1 VSAKLNLD
9 SGRIIANEQVAKNH
23 FVLSLL
29 LSSTFDSA
37 LPGQFIMIRKQGVK
51 DPLLSRPLSLYG
63 VYQTEVGTVLEFLYR
78 VVGKG
83 TLALSRLT
91 AGDTVDI
98 LGPLGKPFE
107 VIPDRNHVLFLAG
120 GIGVAPLSYFL
131 EYLSKNLDQN
141 VPKQPDRSVLRKISF
156 YLGATTA
163 LSLVGLD
170 KIERFCSDVRISTDD
185 GTAGFTGTVTELLE
199 RDLEGIDH
207 HDLCIYSCGSAPMIR
222 SLARILQPLSIP
234 CHVSMEERM
243 ACGIGACL
251 GCSIKVRE
259 AESGWAYCQVCVDGP
274 VFDIKDLLWD

>member
-1 VSAKLNLD
+1 MTTKLNLD
-9 SGRIIANEQVAKNH
+9 SGSIIENLQIAKDH
-23 FVLSLL
+23 FVMSLL
-29 LSSTFDSA
+29 LTSTCDSA

-63 VYQTEVGTVLEFLYR
+63 VYQTEAGSVLEFLYR

-91 AGDTVDI
+91 AGDTVDV

-107 VIPDRNHVLFLAG
+107 VIPDRPHVILLAG

-131 EYLSKNLDQN
+131 EYLAKNLDQN
-141 VPKQPDRSVLRKISF
+141 PSDKQVMSTARKITF
-156 YLGATTA
+156 YLGATTD
-163 LSLVGLD
+163 SYLVGLA
-170 KIERFCSDVRISTDD
+170 KIERFCTDLRISTDD
-185 GTAGFTGTVTELLE
+185 GTAGFTGTITALLGN
-199 RDLEGIDH
+199 DLESIDH
-207 HDLCIYSCGSAPMIR
+207 KNLCIYSCGPAPMIR
-222 SLARILQPLSIP
+222 SLSQILQPLSIP

-251 GCSIKVRE
+251 GCSIKVSE
-259 AESGWAYCQVCVDGP
+259 PSTGWAYCQVCMDGP

>member
-1 VSAKLNLD
+1 MKLNLD
-9 SGRIIANEQVAKNH
+9 SGRIIENQQIAKDH
-23 FVLSLL
+23 FVMSLL
-29 LSSTFDSA
+29 LTSTCDSA

-63 VYQTEVGTVLEFLYR
+63 VYQTEAGSVLEFLYR

-107 VIPDRNHVLFLAG
+107 VIPDRPHVILLAG
-120 GIGVAPLSYFL
+120 GIGVAPLSFFL
-131 EYLSKNLDQN
+131 EYLVKNRDHFSGSNQD
-141 VPKQPDRSVLRKISF
+141 VSGVRKIVF

-163 LSLVGLD
+163 ATLVGLA
-170 KIERFCSDVRISTDD
+170 KIERFCSDIRISTDD
-185 GTAGFTGTVTELLE
+185 GSTGFRGTVTHLLAN
-199 RDLEGIDH
+199 DLEKIDH
-207 HDLCIYSCGSAPMIR
+207 RDICIYSCGPTPMIR
-222 SLARILQPLSIP
+222 NLSEMLQPFSIP
-234 CHVSMEERM
+234 CRVSMEERM

-259 AESGWAYCQVCVDGP
+259 AATGWAYCQVCMDGP